1 MFEMWIANTG
11 TRSPSI
17 SFFIVLS
24 LCSVPFMVP
33 RFSLRRA
40 QEERRLHQVT
50 VSKQAQNAAPTILLR
65 EPSPRGEEKLA
76 KYGGFIC
83 A

>member
-24 LCSVPFMVP
+24 LCSVPLWSDYSPLAGTSCPTRNGFYGA
-33 RFSLRRA
+33 LRA
-40 QEERRLHQVT
+40 LQGMQGT
-50 VSKQAQNAAPTILLR
+50 KITNNYGKAPVFGGN
-65 EPSPRGEEKLA
+65 GESQLA
-76 KYGGFIC
+76 
-83 A
+83 